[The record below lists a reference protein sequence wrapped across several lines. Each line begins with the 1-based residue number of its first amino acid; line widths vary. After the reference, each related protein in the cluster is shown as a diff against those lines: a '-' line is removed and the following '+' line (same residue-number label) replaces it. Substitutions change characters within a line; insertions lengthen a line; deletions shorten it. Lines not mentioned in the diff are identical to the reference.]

1 MNIHSKQISRVCGI
15 PGTLAPTPLGEF
27 PCRVAATLVGKNKF
41 SNNRKILEA
50 GFFYCQRTC
59 GGVEILGTHLTS
71 LTVAASAL

>member
-1 MNIHSKQISRVCGI
+1 MSIHSKQISRVCGI

-50 GFFYCQRTC
+50 G
-59 GGVEILGTHLTS
+59 
-71 LTVAASAL
+71 

>member
-27 PCRVAATLVGKNKF
+27 PCRVAATLVGKIEF

-50 GFFYCQRTC
+50 GFFY
-59 GGVEILGTHLTS
+59 GPGT
-71 LTVAASAL
+71 